1 MNVEVY
7 LMTKKKLDFN
17 IIKNAPTDGH
27 KGFGIG
33 SLNLENI
40 TPLIIDV
47 EEKEVWV
54 DEQVMHARSK
64 TERGVKY
71 FKTKEELQEEGTKR
85 YWIIWVA
92 VDRNENGPFYAGV
105 TACELYVN
113 RSIRRGYKSMPEH
126 VNHLDRAMK
135 GKIIVDQMDDSSKIA
150 LAEFLRGHDESFWEN
165 SSEELREALAVE

>member
-1 MNVEVY
+1 MG
-7 LMTKKKLDFN
+7 KKKVEFN

-27 KGFGIG
+27 KGFGVG

-47 EEKEVWV
+47 EEGEVWI

-71 FKTKEELQEEGTKR
+71 LKTKEELLELQEDGIKQ

-92 VDRNENGPFYAGV
+92 VDRDESGPYYAGV
-105 TACELYVN
+105 TACELQIN

-135 GKIIVDQMDDSSKIA
+135 GHVIVSNMDEKSRAA
-150 LAEFLRGHDESFWEN
+150 LAQFLQDHDQSFWDN
-165 SSEELREALAVE
+165 SREELKAAFAE